1 MTMKFQVVKELL
13 STERLESE
21 WREVLSEIDDESV
34 KTESIE
40 RTFVLRDEYLNE
52 VEAVTEEEDF
62 NYVTAIKYIELKSKW
77 IMLNTEINYRLY
89 SRGEIRISLACKSS
103 LLSCLLA
110 SIEQFVDQRDIDAI
124 TDFLSNPIA
133 PQISK

>member
-1 MTMKFQVVKELL
+1 MTMKFQVIKELL
-13 STERLESE
+13 STEQLESE
-21 WREVLSEIDDESV
+21 WREVLSEIDDERT
-34 KTESIE
+34 KIESIE
-40 RTFVLRDEYLNE
+40 RTFALRDEYLNG
-52 VEAVTEEEDF
+52 VEAITEEEDF
-62 NYVTAIKYIELKSKW
+62 NYFTAIKYIELKSKW

-89 SRGEIRISLACKSS
+89 SKGEVQVSLACKSS

-110 SIEQFVDQRDIDAI
+110 SIGQFVDQRDIETI